1 MKERVL
7 NIRLDNETYNSIK
20 TMAELEGKSISS
32 FCREWLTIAT
42 NPEKI
47 FNDLFN
53 LSLGIAKQDEYSFD
67 NYEKKINRRIS
78 KLKEAMDKVE
88 KNSELISI
96 LEEHVRSVKNRSRSF
111 FSKQNQD
118 LEKDLNSIA
127 G

>member
-1 MKERVL
+1 MKEKVL
-7 NIRLDNETYNSIK
+7 NIRLDNDTYNAIK
-20 TMAELEGKSISS
+20 TMAEFEGKSISS

-53 LSLGIAKQDEYSFD
+53 LTLGIAKQDEYSFD

-78 KLKEAMDKVE
+78 KLKEAVDKVE
-88 KNSELISI
+88 KNNELIAI
-96 LEEHVRSVKNRSRSF
+96 LEEHVQSVKNRSRSF
-111 FSKQNQD
+111 FHKQNDD
-118 LEKDLNSIA
+118 LEKDLKSVA